1 MESFL
6 YRQLERR
13 AAFQGWIPLGE
24 RKTPDCPACAHT
36 RYGNGNP
43 EATLCKKQLKLEQL
57 DIFRGIEHYLVPG
70 GAVSYSHSKDTNAQ
84 SWRLIQESVLV

>member
-6 YRQLERR
+6 YRQVGRR
-13 AAFQGWIPLGE
+13 TASEEWIPLVE
-24 RKTPDCPACAHT
+24 HKTPDCLACAHT

-57 DIFRGIEHYLVPG
+57 DIFRGI
-70 GAVSYSHSKDTNAQ
+70 
-84 SWRLIQESVLV
+84 